1 MGRAFEYRKARK
13 FKRWDAMSRQFS
25 RLGKEISMAVKQ
37 GGPDLSAN
45 GKLRIIIQNAK
56 AVNMPK
62 DRIEAAIKRATS
74 KEEKDYEEI
83 VYEGYAPHGIAVVVE
98 CATDNS
104 IRSVANVRMYFTR
117 SGGSLGKTGSL
128 DFLFDRKACFKLSAQ
143 QAKLEDIELDLIE
156 FGADEIETDGDDIYV
171 YTLFEDF
178 GQMQKGLEDRQIPVV
193 SAELQRLPKNTTK
206 LSPEAAKE
214 VLDVIEKLEN
224 DDDVQNVFHNLDM
237 SDIED

>member
-25 RLGKEISMAVKQ
+25 RLGKEIVMAVKQ
-37 GGPDLSAN
+37 GGGADLSAN
-45 GKLRIIIQNAK
+45 GKLRIVIQNAK
-56 AVNMPK
+56 AINMPK

-74 KEEKDYEEI
+74 KEEKDYEEV

-104 IRSVANVRMYFTR
+104 TRSVANVRMYFTR

-128 DFLFDRKACFKLSAQ
+128 DFLFDRKACFTLSAQ
-143 QAKLEDIELDLIE
+143 QVKLEDVELDLIE
-156 FGADEIETDGDDIYV
+156 FGADDIETEGDDIFV
-171 YTLFEDF
+171 YTRFEDF
-178 GQMQKGLEDRQIPVV
+178 GKMQKGLEDLKIPVV
-193 SAELQRLPKNTTK
+193 SAELQRLPQNTTK
-206 LSPEAAKE
+206 LSPEATKE
-214 VLDVIEKLEN
+214 VLDLIDKIEN

-237 SDIED
+237 SDVE